1 MLLTNYYKSHKIERD
16 NRIGIRKAEDKNGE
30 NRKDN
35 KDTNSSKNDN
45 GDEDRGV
52 SSRGGQKAERL
63 GGHGDE
69 GGLGRG
75 GGYLGT
81 GSDDSPER
89 EIWQRLR
96 QDHSA
101 DFLAEDDWERL
112 RPNLSEGKAVLRPC
126 AQRRGGLQGEAPTG
140 GDGLLVP
147 GGPGTAG
154 RQSVPSRGD
163 DGGGQGT
170 YQEGPGWT
178 GRLNSAGGCC

>member
-35 KDTNSSKNDN
+35 KDSNSSKNDN

-52 SSRGGQKAERL
+52 SSGGGQKAERL

-126 AQRRGGLQGEAPTG
+126 KGEADYKAKLLQEEMDFWYQGDPAQLVASLFRAGEMTEEDKEHIRRAL
-140 GDGLLVP
+140 DGL
-147 GGPGTAG
+147 
-154 RQSVPSRGD
+154 D
-163 DGGGQGT
+163 D
-170 YQEGPGWT
+170 
-178 GRLNSAGGCC
+178 